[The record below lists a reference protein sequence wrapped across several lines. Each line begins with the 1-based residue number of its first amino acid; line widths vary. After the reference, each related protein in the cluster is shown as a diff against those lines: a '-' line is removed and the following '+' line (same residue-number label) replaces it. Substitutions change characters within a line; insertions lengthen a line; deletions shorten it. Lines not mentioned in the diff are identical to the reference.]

1 VTEEDGA
8 DLIVFIGGGAGLSGA
23 PPGAEQ
29 DYGKVGDFI
38 QRRKDDV
45 AAEWEAIGVQM
56 KAFLERVATSVE
68 HFDLD
73 EVAFELGFSAEGHLG
88 FIASTGAQASVRMT
102 YHRKPAARDP
112 GSGLD
117 AGGIAGGGLVP
128 PGP

>member
-1 VTEEDGA
+1 VTEDDAAEF
-8 DLIVFIGGGAGLSGA
+8 IVFIGGGSGLSGG

-68 HFDLD
+68 NFDLH
-73 EVAFELGFSAEGHLG
+73 EAVFELGFSAEGHLG
-88 FIASTGAQASVRMT
+88 FLASTGAQASVQMT
-102 YHRKPAARDP
+102 YRRKPAARDT
-112 GSGLD
+112 S
-117 AGGIAGGGLVP
+117 
-128 PGP
+128 